1 MRIVKVFICI
11 WALGT
16 ISLMTGCENA
26 EHGGG
31 WEQPPVPVKLA
42 TVSKQ
47 PYARILE
54 LPGRISAVRI
64 AEVRARAAGIVLRRE
79 FEEGTDVKQGQVL
92 FRIDPASPDADLA
105 KAKADLAK
113 AEASMRNLKVTAE
126 RYKPLAKAGVI
137 SQQEYDDAVANYNVA
152 LSTMEAEK
160 ARVRSARLDKGY
172 ATVVAPISGRIG
184 RAAVTEGSLVGQTEP
199 TLLVTI
205 QQLDPIYADIT
216 QPVSEYLQLRE
227 AMLGQDKIGKKAEVT
242 VEVEE
247 VGFSQKGHLLFSD
260 VTVNKKTGQVSLRCE
275 FPNPDDIL
283 LPGMFVRIK
292 VQLSEEN
299 TIFVPQRSVQRGYD
313 GSAHVYVV
321 GDGDIAQVRPVT
333 LGEMEGGMW
342 EVVNGLTT
350 GERIVANGVDKVK
363 PGAPVAID
371 PINSESDAYSSVSQ

>member
-1 MRIVKVFICI
+1 MRIAKFFICI
-11 WALGT
+11 LALGT
-16 ISLMTGCENA
+16 ILMAGCENS
-26 EHGGG
+26 EHAGG

-42 TVSKQ
+42 TISKQ

-54 LPGRISAVRI
+54 LPGRISAVRV
-64 AEVRARAAGIVLRRE
+64 AEVRARAAGIVLHRE
-79 FEEGTDVKQGQVL
+79 FEEGTEVKQGQVL

-113 AEASMRNLKVTAE
+113 SEASMRNLKVTVE

-137 SQQEYDDAVANYNVA
+137 SQQEYDDAVADYNVA
-152 LSTMEAEK
+152 RSTMEAEK

-172 ATVVAPISGRIG
+172 ATVIAPISGRIG

-216 QPVSEYLQLRE
+216 QPVAEYLQLRE
-227 AMLGQDKIGKKAEVT
+227 AMLGQNKVGKKAEVI

-247 VGFSQKGHLLFSD
+247 VGFSQKGQLLFSD
-260 VTVNKKTGQVSLRCE
+260 VSVNRKTGQVSLRCE

-299 TIFVPQRSVQRGYD
+299 AIFVPQRAVQRGYD

-321 GDGDIAQVRPVT
+321 DDGDIAQVRPVT
-333 LGEMEGGMW
+333 LGEMEGSMW
-342 EVVNGLTT
+342 QVVNGLAT

-363 PGAPVAID
+363 PGAPVAVD
-371 PINSESDAYSSVSQ
+371 PITSESDAYSSVSQ